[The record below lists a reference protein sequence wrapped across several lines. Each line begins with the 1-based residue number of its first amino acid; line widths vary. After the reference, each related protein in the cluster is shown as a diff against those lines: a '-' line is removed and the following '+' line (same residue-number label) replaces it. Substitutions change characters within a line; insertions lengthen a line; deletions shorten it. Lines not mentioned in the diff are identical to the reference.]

1 MSAASWSCPVCNT
14 ANDRATARCIVC
26 GLARPE
32 AAARTAA
39 ANAEGSGPGRRILW
53 LAAAVGGVV
62 VLALVGWLAFGQG
75 DSGSDGPTTTDPAA
89 TTSTTKPGTK
99 DVRVAFL
106 YPTANY
112 ADALDAMGA
121 VADRGYLSGSR
132 TASSPT
138 PATSAVYYRGDRIAD
153 ARAVARTLDL
163 PADSVLALPES
174 FASPIAADDDV
185 VVVLGADWVAT
196 IG

>member
-1 MSAASWSCPVCNT
+1 VSASSWTCPVCNT

-39 ANAEGSGPGRRILW
+39 ANADGAGPGRRILW
-53 LAAAVGGVV
+53 LVAAMAGVV
-62 VLALVGWLAFGQG
+62 VLAAIAWFAFGRG
-75 DSGSDGPTTTDPAA
+75 DGGSDGPTTTDPAA
-89 TTSTTKPGTK
+89 TTSTTRPGTK

-132 TASSPT
+132 TALSPT
-138 PATSAVYYRGDRIAD
+138 PATSTVYYLGDHRAD
-153 ARAVARTLDL
+153 ARTIARTLGL
-163 PADSVLALPES
+163 PATSVLALPQP
-174 FASPIAADDDV
+174 FDAPIAADDDI
-185 VVVLGADWVAT
+185 VVVLGADWLAT
-196 IG
+196 TG